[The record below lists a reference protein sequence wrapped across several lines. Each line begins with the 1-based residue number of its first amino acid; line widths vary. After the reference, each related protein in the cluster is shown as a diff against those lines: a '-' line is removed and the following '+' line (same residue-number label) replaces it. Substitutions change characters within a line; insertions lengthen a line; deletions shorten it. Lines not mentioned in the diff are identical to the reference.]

1 MIWPPP
7 RSTRTDTLF
16 PYTTLFRSQGG
27 GEDIRPANQ
36 AQHVEFRMVRDAK
49 PANCPDRFGEGPDDE
64 INIVFAAQFLE
75 HAATVL
81 AEEAHAMGFV
91 AQDHSIGVLLYR
103 CHHGGQGSDKIGRAH
118 V

>member
-1 MIWPPP
+1 M
-7 RSTRTDTLF
+7 STLF
-16 PYTTLFRSQGG
+16 ARMHQLANRHRRRRNDAGGQGG

-81 AEEAHAMGFV
+81 AAEAHRSEEHTSELQSLMRSSYAV
-91 AQDHSIGVLLYR
+91 V
-103 CHHGGQGSDKIGRAH
+103 
-118 V
+118 